1 MKCCVR
7 GSLVAPLI
15 MLHVQGTCC
24 AGRWWHGQ
32 DQAGHG
38 AVAGALAGLSM
49 YFYSSPSLALYTMW
63 KVVEVSWPFSLS
75 EQISCNDIGAAFL
88 YTWVRC
94 DGCFIMELI

>member
-1 MKCCVR
+1 MPVSCNIVSIASGAKWLQGWAEDYVKMRCCVC
-7 GSLVAPLI
+7 GFVAPLI

-49 YFYSSPSLALYTMW
+49 YFYSAPSLALYTIW
-63 KVVEVSWPFSLS
+63 KVVEVS
-75 EQISCNDIGAAFL
+75 
-88 YTWVRC
+88 Y
-94 DGCFIMELI
+94 